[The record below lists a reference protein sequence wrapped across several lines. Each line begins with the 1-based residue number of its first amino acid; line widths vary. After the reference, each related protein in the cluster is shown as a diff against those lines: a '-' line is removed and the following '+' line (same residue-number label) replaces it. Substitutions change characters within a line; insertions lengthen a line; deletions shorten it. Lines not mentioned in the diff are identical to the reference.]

1 MNKTSNCHSG
11 IWTSPAVN
19 FLTSFVQFA
28 KFAAALVINF
38 LQHSFSNIKCENKK
52 NLTFSINFFQS
63 RLKLCHIKNVT
74 NHRKIPYI

>member
-1 MNKTSNCHSG
+1 MNKTFNFHSG

-28 KFAAALVINF
+28 QFAGALVINF

-52 NLTFSINFFQS
+52 NLTF
-63 RLKLCHIKNVT
+63 
-74 NHRKIPYI
+74 